1 MLTAD
6 DASVLHVL
14 KRAARNNRPLKT
26 FTELADLHVAVQQAE
41 PIPSHTKSASIRS
54 LTLVGDEHAPMW
66 ILDYGYRTR
75 TRRDARQGS
84 YALLRR
90 GVPG

>member
-26 FTELADLHVAVQQAE
+26 FTELADLHVAVNRQSRFRA
-41 PIPSHTKSASIRS
+41 
-54 LTLVGDEHAPMW
+54 TLN
-66 ILDYGYRTR
+66 
-75 TRRDARQGS
+75 RR
-84 YALLRR
+84 YA
-90 GVPG
+90 GI

>member
-41 PIPSHTKSASIRS
+41 PIPSHTKSAISS
-54 LTLVGDEHAPMW
+54 PMLW
-66 ILDYGYRTR
+66 I
-75 TRRDARQGS
+75 GS
-84 YALLRR
+84 RA
-90 GVPG
+90 V